1 MRSGRPFRLRAF
13 VARLRGLW
21 RGQRHDDEFEAEVR
35 GHLQLLE
42 ERFAVQ
48 GMSREQARVAARR
61 QFGNTT
67 LLQENRRALQT
78 LPRLDSVLQD
88 IRFTLRLMTRHA
100 WGSATILAVLTVG
113 IALNVSMFTI
123 VNAVLLRPWVKSEPE
138 TFLTLTPKYSGKYAL
153 RFSDYGSMSLPDYV
167 RYRDSARSLESLAAY
182 RTATLTLSGDEAG
195 SVRSALVSCN
205 IFDTLRPGRPLLGRY
220 LTSEECATPLEPAV
234 AVLSESA
241 WRTRFDA
248 DPSVIGRVIQLN
260 RQPFTVIGIAPV
272 MALMFTGPANPPEV
286 WIPYTM
292 LQSVRPRDDYFSDP
306 NARWLVAIGRRHRE
320 YSLAQVRNELAL
332 LARVADEQ
340 VPGRTTSLIVTDGS
354 VLQDPEWRP
363 RAPIMLGVTLGTTAL
378 LLLLACVNVTT
389 LLLSRSAARER
400 EIAVRV
406 SLGAGRSRLF
416 RQFLTEGIA
425 LSGLAAAIGFAI
437 AQRAPEALWT
447 SVMSTA
453 PPFDL
458 KPDWRVLT
466 FCIGSAL
473 VAGIIAGL
481 SPAIESLR
489 ADAADSLK
497 GSSGAVTPSRRR
509 SRIREV
515 LVAIQVAASL
525 LVVVQVGLF
534 ARAQMRYFSYDP
546 GFETK
551 HVVRVTLESVLA
563 GYTPPLSF
571 YQELESRVRLLPRV
585 RQIGFASPAPWSGR
599 NSTEIAEIDGKPIS
613 PTRDNRRDPAVR
625 AVSAEYFAA
634 LDTPPARGR
643 AFRGEDRPAKDLPIP
658 TVISEAMAH
667 RYWPNQDPIGHQFR
681 TRLVHEVIGV
691 CRDVQSV
698 ALMTDDGPF
707 YYVPLDVEQR
717 RPYML
722 VRVSADTDAA
732 AVAIREIVRQLDP
745 QMATTVATLRSI
757 IDQQGESLKPVMLQ
771 GAAAGFLA
779 FLLALTGVYAVV
791 SFSVSQRV
799 REIGIRMAL
808 GARPRDVISLVLRS
822 GAVPVLVGIVS
833 GLGLV
838 LLVSSGMKAV
848 LLGINPRDPIMLT
861 VVPLSLLAAS
871 LVAIWIPASRAATRD
886 PLSALRDE

>member
-1 MRSGRPFRLRAF
+1 MHSGRWSRLRA
-13 VARLRGLW
+13 VAAKLRGVV
-21 RGQRHDDEFEAEVR
+21 RGQRDGEEFEAEVR
-35 GHLQLLE
+35 EHLQLLSD
-42 ERFAVQ
+42 RFVAQ
-48 GMSREQARVAARR
+48 GMSREEATVAARR

-67 LLQENRRALQT
+67 LLQEDRRALQT
-78 LPRLDSVLQD
+78 LASIDGVLQD
-88 IRFTLRLMTRHA
+88 TRFAFRLMTRHA
-100 WGSATILAVLTVG
+100 SSSAIILAVLTVG
-113 IALNVSMFTI
+113 IALNVSMFTL
-123 VNAVLLRPWVKSEPE
+123 VNAVLLRPWVKSDPE
-138 TFLTLTPKYSGKYAL
+138 TFLTLVPRYSGKYPL
-153 RFSDYGSMSLPDYV
+153 RFSEYGSMSLPDYV
-167 RYRDSARSLESLAAY
+167 RYRDSARSLESLGAY

-205 IFDTLRPGRPLLGRY
+205 IFDVLRPGRPLLGRY
-220 LTSEECATPLEPAV
+220 LTSEECSTPMEPAV

-286 WIPYTM
+286 WMPYTM

-306 NARWLVAIGRRHRE
+306 NARWLVPIGRRHRE
-320 YSLAQVRNELAL
+320 YSLAQVRDELAM

-340 VPGRTTSLIVTDGS
+340 IPGRTTSLIVTDGS
-354 VLQDPEWRP
+354 VVQDPEWRP
-363 RAPIMLGVTLGTTAL
+363 RAPIIMAVTLGTTAL

-406 SLGAGRSRLF
+406 SLGAGRARLV
-416 RQFLTEGIA
+416 RQFLTEGLA
-425 LSGLAAAIGFAI
+425 LSGIAAVIGFAI
-437 AQRAPEALWT
+437 ARRAPEALWT
-447 SVMSTA
+447 SVMSSA

-473 VAGIIAGL
+473 LAGLIAGL

-489 ADAADSLK
+489 GDAADSLK
-497 GSSGAVTPSRRR
+497 GSSGAVTPGRRR
-509 SRIREV
+509 SRIRDV
-515 LVAIQVAASL
+515 LVAVQVAASL
-525 LVVVQVGLF
+525 LIVVQVGLF
-534 ARAQMRYFSYDP
+534 ARAQMHYFSYDP

-551 HVVRVTLESVLA
+551 QVVRVTLESVLA
-563 GYTPPLSF
+563 GYNPPLSF
-571 YQELESRVRLLPRV
+571 YPELESRVRTLPGV
-585 RQIGFASPAPWSGR
+585 RQIGYVSPAPWSGR

-634 LDTPPARGR
+634 LDIPPTRGR
-643 AFRGEDRPAKDLPIP
+643 VFRSDDRPSEQLPTP
-658 TVISEAMAH
+658 VVISEAMAR

-681 TRLVHEVIGV
+681 ARIVHEVIGV

-698 ALMTDDGPF
+698 ALLTDDGPF
-707 YYVPLDVEQR
+707 YYVPLGVEQR
-717 RPYML
+717 KPYML

-757 IDQQGESLKPVMLQ
+757 IDQQGERLKPVMLQ
-771 GAAAGFLA
+771 GAAAGLLA
-779 FLLALTGVYAVV
+779 FLLALSGVYAVV

-808 GARPRDVISLVLRS
+808 GARPRDVISLELRS
-822 GAVPVLVGIVS
+822 GAVPVIVGMGA

-838 LLVSSGMKAV
+838 LLVSSGMKAI

-871 LVAIWIPASRAATRD
+871 LVAIWIPASRAASRD
-886 PLSALRDE
+886 PLSALREE